1 MRECNATI
9 SVIIP
14 CYNCRNYIEHTLRSV
29 QAQTLAPME
38 IILID
43 DCSSDDTISVLKSF
57 AKEDS
62 RIKIFANKHNKG
74 VSYSRNYGVN
84 VAKGDWIAFL
94 DSDDQ
99 WTSDKLEKQMAM
111 LMENN
116 GVFGF
121 TASAYIDEQG
131 TPYDGILEV
140 PNTVTRKE
148 LFRQNVISC
157 SSVLIRRELMARYP
171 MQSDDIHED
180 FHAWLRIL
188 KEVPVAYGL
197 NEPLL
202 IYRLSRNSKSG
213 NKMKSFFMN
222 YKTYR
227 AVGLNP
233 LTSAYNMYWYTKNG
247 LKKYKNIKG

>member
-1 MRECNATI
+1 MNAYQETI
-9 SVIIP
+9 TVIIP
-14 CYNCRNYIEHTLRSV
+14 CYNCEKYIEHTVRSV
-29 QAQTLAPME
+29 QSQTLQPTE

-43 DCSSDDTISVLKSF
+43 DCSSDNTLQMLKSF
-57 AKEDS
+57 AREDN
-62 RIKIFANKHNKG
+62 RIKVFKNKVNKG
-74 VSYSRNYGVN
+74 VSYSRNFGVR
-84 VAKGDWIAFL
+84 AAAGDWIAFL

-99 WTSDKLEKQMAM
+99 WTADKLEKQMAM
-111 LMENN
+111 LLEKN

-131 TPYDGILEV
+131 VSYDGILEAPEAV
-140 PNTVTRKE
+140 DRTT
-148 LFRQNVISC
+148 LLRQNVISC

-171 MQSDDIHED
+171 MKSDDIHED

-188 KEVPVAYGL
+188 DEIPVAYGL

-213 NKMKSFFMN
+213 NKLKSFFMN

-233 LTSAYNMYWYTKNG
+233 MDAAYNMYWYTKNG

>member
-1 MRECNATI
+1 MNAYQETI
-9 SVIIP
+9 TVIIP
-14 CYNCRNYIEHTLRSV
+14 CYNCEKYIEHTIRSV
-29 QAQTLAPME
+29 QSQTLQPVE

-43 DCSSDDTISVLKSF
+43 DCSTDNTLQMLKGF
-57 AKEDS
+57 AREDN
-62 RIKIFANKHNKG
+62 RIKVFKNKINKG
-74 VSYSRNYGVN
+74 VSYSRNYGVK
-84 VAKGDWIAFL
+84 AATGDWIAFL

-99 WTSDKLEKQMAM
+99 WTADKLEKQMAM
-111 LMENN
+111 LQEKN

-131 TPYDGILEV
+131 VPYDGILEV
-140 PNTVTRKE
+140 PEAVDRTA

-171 MQSDDIHED
+171 MKSDDIHED

-188 KEVPVAYGL
+188 DEVPVAYGL

-213 NKMKSFFMN
+213 NKLKSFFMN
-222 YKTYR
+222 YRTYR

-233 LTSAYNMYWYTKNG
+233 LDAAYNMYWYTKNG